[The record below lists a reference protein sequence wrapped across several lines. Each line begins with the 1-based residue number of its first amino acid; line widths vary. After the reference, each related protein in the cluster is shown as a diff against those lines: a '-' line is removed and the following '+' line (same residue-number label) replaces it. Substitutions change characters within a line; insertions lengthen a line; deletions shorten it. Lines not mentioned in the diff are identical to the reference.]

1 MKNYFIPTTEQISVK
16 LNQQLL
22 QTSDV
27 NHVGIEA
34 GGTTPPPSPGSTT
47 DMD

>member
-27 NHVGIEA
+27 NHVSIES
-34 GGTTPPPSPGSTT
+34 GDSSNLPEGSVT
-47 DMD
+47 D